1 MIIATFN
8 ANLTINIDVSLY
20 DKGAST
26 EPFIVRFANGNS
38 VHMSLNEVQQLH
50 TQLTAALYEYDN
62 EYKYKEV

>member
-8 ANLTINIDVSLY
+8 SDPTVNIDVSLWQR
-20 DKGAST
+20 GATT
-26 EPFIVRFANGNS
+26 EPFVVRFAHGNS
-38 VHMSLNEVQQLH
+38 IHMTLNEVQQLH